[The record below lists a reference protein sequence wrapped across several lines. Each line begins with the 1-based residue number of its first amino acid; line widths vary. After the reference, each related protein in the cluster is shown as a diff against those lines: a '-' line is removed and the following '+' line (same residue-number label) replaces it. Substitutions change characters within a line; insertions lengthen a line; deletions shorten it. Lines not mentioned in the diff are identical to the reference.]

1 MNNFPDSP
9 ATSWSADDS
18 QHLAE
23 LHKAVVVIGA
33 ILAFSAGTATVLLLP
48 KVV

>member
-1 MNNFPDSP
+1 
-9 ATSWSADDS
+9 
-18 QHLAE
+18 
-23 LHKAVVVIGA
+23 VVVIGA